1 MLVTKP
7 YERERAEAYARRWAL
22 SRNPLF
28 IDYTGRGGNCTNF
41 VSQALYAGSC
51 VMNYTPI
58 FGWYYISD
66 SERAAAWTGV
76 EFLYNFLTDNRG
88 VGPYASVTDI
98 AGLAVGDIIQLY
110 REAEG
115 WYHTV
120 LVVGFDTDGTPLIA
134 AQSNDALDRRLDT
147 YTYDRDRFLHIE
159 GVRLQMADTGDCYES
174 VLEGLAIIPYGVTGE
189 IPEETPAPTP
199 PTEEEGTPPS
209 TNSDTE
215 AEAE

>member
-51 VMNYTPI
+51 VMNYTPV

-88 VGPYASVTDI
+88 VGPYATETDM
-98 AGLAVGDIIQLY
+98 AGLMIGDVIQLY
-110 REAEG
+110 REEEG
-115 WYHTV
+115 WYHTM
-120 LVVGFDTDGTPLIA
+120 LVVGFDTDRTPLIA

-159 GVRLQMADTGDCYES
+159 GVRLQMPDTGDCYES
-174 VLEGLAIIPYGVTGE
+174 ILNGIAIIPGGITGDA
-189 IPEETPAPTP
+189 PAAPPAAEEQQ
-199 PTEEEGTPPS
+199 TPPS
-209 TNSDTE
+209 TDGDIPSADE
-215 AEAE
+215 